1 MQIYFIGICGSAM
14 GNAALMMRALG
25 HHVIGSDDSIYPPMS
40 LLLAEQGIKILPG
53 YRAKNLDNFNGTV
66 VIGNAMSRG
75 NEEVETVLERR
86 LPFVSMAELLKH
98 EVIQGKTSIV
108 ISGTHGKSTTSSLM
122 AWTLESSGRNPSFL
136 IGGVPENFGVGY
148 QARPDSEFVVLEGD
162 EYDTA
167 FFDKRSKFLHYL
179 PTTLIINNIEFDHAD
194 IFSSVEEIKLAF
206 KRLTLLVPRN
216 GLIIA
221 NADDKNVM
229 EVVQDSFAPVL
240 TFGISGN
247 AKVRVED
254 IEYSGDS
261 SSFSICSISHPEA
274 RLEIPLLGEFNV
286 RNALAVTVAAWHH
299 GLTYEEIQRAF
310 ASFKSIKRR
319 LEFKG
324 EFFPLSFSRTGES
337 SPSFLRRG
345 KGVVVYDDFAHH
357 PTAIRATLRAL
368 RQRYPRERVIA
379 IFEPR
384 SNTTRRNIF
393 QKELA
398 ECFDDANVV
407 FISQIARLNLL
418 KPEER
423 LDPERVMEDLRARG
437 KEAYYLTNA
446 QSIATKVAEIAK
458 PGDVIIVMSNGSFGG
473 IHDLLKHSLSE
484 L

>member
-1 MQIYFIGICGSAM
+1 M
-14 GNAALMMRALG
+14 GNAALLMRALG
-25 HHVIGSDDSIYPPMS
+25 HDVLGSDDNIYPPMS

-53 YRAKNLDNFNGTV
+53 YRAANLDGFDGTV

-86 LPFVSMAELLKH
+86 LPFASMAELLRR

-122 AWTLESSGRNPSFL
+122 AWTLESSGREPSFL

-148 QARPDSEFVVLEGD
+148 QARPAGEFVVLEGD

-194 IFSSVEEIKLAF
+194 IFGSIDEIKLAF
-206 KRLTLLVPRN
+206 KRLTLLVPKN

-221 NADDKNVM
+221 NADDANVM
-229 EVVQDSFAPVL
+229 EIVRGSFAPVL
-240 TFGISGN
+240 TFGISKN
-247 AKVRVED
+247 ANVRAED
-254 IEYSGDS
+254 IRYTDHS
-261 SSFSICSISHPEA
+261 SSFTVRAIGHPEGQ
-274 RLEIPLLGEFNV
+274 LEIPLLGEFNV
-286 RNALAVTVAAWHH
+286 RNALAVTVAAHHH
-299 GLTYEEIQRAF
+299 GITYDEIQRAF
-310 ASFKSIKRR
+310 TSFKSIKRR
-319 LEFKG
+319 MEFKG
-324 EFFPLSFSRTGES
+324 EFG
-337 SPSFLRRG
+337 G
-345 KGVVVYDDFAHH
+345 IKVYDDFAHH

-368 RQRYPRERVIA
+368 RQRHPMAGEDASPTRVIA

-423 LDPERVMEDLRARG
+423 LDPEKVMEDLCARG
-437 KEAYYLTNA
+437 KEAYYLPDA
-446 QSIATKVAEIAK
+446 QAIAEKVAEIAK
-458 PGDVIIVMSNGSFGG
+458 PGDVAIVMSNGSFGG
-473 IHDLLKHSLSE
+473 INDLLRESLSTPR
-484 L
+484 

>member
-1 MQIYFIGICGSAM
+1 
-14 GNAALMMRALG
+14 
-25 HHVIGSDDSIYPPMS
+25 MS

-53 YRAKNLDNFNGTV
+53 YRAANLDGFEGTV

-86 LPFVSMAELLKH
+86 LPFISMAELLER

-136 IGGVPENFGVGY
+136 IGGVPENFGAGY
-148 QARPDSEFVVLEGD
+148 QARPESEFVVLEGD

-194 IFSSVEEIKLAF
+194 IFSSLDEIKLAF

-216 GLIIA
+216 GLLIA
-221 NADDKNVM
+221 NADDANVM
-229 EVVQDSFAPVL
+229 EVVTGSIAPVL
-240 TFGISGN
+240 TFGISEN
-247 AKVRVED
+247 ANVLAED
-254 IEYSGDS
+254 IRYTDS
-261 SSFSICSISHPEA
+261 STNFSFRAIGHPEA

-286 RNALAVTVAAWHH
+286 RNALAVTVAARHH
-299 GLTYEEIQRAF
+299 GLTFEEIQRAF
-310 ASFKSIKRR
+310 SSFKSIKRR

-324 EFFPLSFSRTGES
+324 EFS
-337 SPSFLRRG
+337 
-345 KGVVVYDDFAHH
+345 GVKVYDDFAHH
-357 PTAIRATLRAL
+357 PTAIRATLRGL
-368 RQRYPRERVIA
+368 RQRHPRERVIA

-423 LDPERVMEDLRARG
+423 LDPERVMEDLRGRG
-437 KEAYYLTNA
+437 KEAYYLPDA
-446 QSIATKVAEIAK
+446 PSIAEKVAEIAK
-458 PGDVIIVMSNGSFGG
+458 PGDVAIVMSNGSFGG
-473 IHDLLKHSLSE
+473 IHDLLKVSLSRPR
-484 L
+484 